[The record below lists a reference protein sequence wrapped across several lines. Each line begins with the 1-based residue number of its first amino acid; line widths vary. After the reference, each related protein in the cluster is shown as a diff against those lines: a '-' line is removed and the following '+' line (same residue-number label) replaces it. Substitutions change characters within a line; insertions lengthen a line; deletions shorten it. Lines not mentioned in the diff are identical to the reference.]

1 MEKYTATQIH
11 SIFAAARGFQKKK
24 KKAAL
29 KLGDGPKFIF
39 WKKFRL
45 IHD

>member
-24 KKAAL
+24 KAAL
-29 KLGDGPKFIF
+29 KLGDGSKFIF